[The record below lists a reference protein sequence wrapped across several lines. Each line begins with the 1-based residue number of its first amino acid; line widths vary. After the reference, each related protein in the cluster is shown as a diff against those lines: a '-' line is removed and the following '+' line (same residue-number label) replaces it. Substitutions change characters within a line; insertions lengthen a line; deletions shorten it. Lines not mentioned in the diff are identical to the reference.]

1 MNLKKVKK
9 LILDNWLFLLFV
21 IPFVF
26 ICVSNKTPDNDIW
39 FLLNNGRYIFNHGI
53 PFYDPFT
60 IHEGLKYIMQQ
71 WLTSSIFWGLFN
83 NFGYK
88 SLLLFVYFMAFIFMY
103 VFYKLC
109 YVVSEKK
116 KLSIIVTSIVFC
128 LICEYIVTRP
138 QIISYLILMLEILLV
153 ELYIKKKNT
162 KYLYPLPLLSVLLIN
177 FHAAMWY
184 FQFVFLLPFVLNGI
198 NYDKIKFIKKIKID
212 KYKLKPILIVAL
224 IMFGVGFINPYGF
237 GAITYIFKSY
247 GLSRLNEVV
256 MEMSPMSWGSYN
268 GKVIFI
274 YLIIFMILG
283 YVRKDLKLD
292 IRHFLFICGMTL
304 LGFMHNKCY
313 SLFVL
318 VVTYALMYNVRK
330 LDINF
335 DFLNNKVIIALKNG
349 LFWGLGIALVITFGY
364 TVYYSYNMYSFNE
377 MYQME
382 NTIDYIVDNYNKD
395 DVILYTGF
403 NTGGYAEYRGLK
415 SYIDPRAEL
424 FFKKFNGKEDIFV
437 EAFSIESDINFDFD
451 EFVKKYDFTHII
463 VYNFSYFKMYL
474 DDSEDYELVFTDELS
489 SSEENLSLM
498 LYVKKNLEVLE

>member
-1 MNLKKVKK
+1 MKKVKEFVK
-9 LILDNWLFLLFV
+9 DNWLFLLFV
-21 IPFVF
+21 IPFIF

-39 FLLNNGRYIFNHGI
+39 FLLNNGRYVFNHGI
-53 PFYDPFT
+53 PYYDPFT

-83 NFGYK
+83 SFGYR
-88 SLLLFVYFMAFIFMY
+88 SLLVFIYIMSFIFMFI
-103 VFYKLC
+103 FYKLC

-116 KLSIIVTSIVFC
+116 KISIIVTSIVFC
-128 LICEYIVTRP
+128 LIYEYVVIRP
-138 QIISYLILMLEILLV
+138 QIISYVILMLEILLV

-162 KYLYPLPLLSVLLIN
+162 KYLYPLPVLSIVLIN
-177 FHAAMWY
+177 VHAAMWY
-184 FQFVFLLPFVLNGI
+184 FQFVFLLPFILNGI

-224 IMFGVGFINPYGF
+224 IMFVVGFINPYGYE
-237 GAITYIFKSY
+237 AITYIFKSY
-247 GLSRLNEVV
+247 GLSRLNEIVG
-256 MEMSPMSWGSYN
+256 EMNPMSWDSYN

-274 YLIIFMILG
+274 YIILFMILN

-313 SLFVL
+313 PLFVL

-330 LDINF
+330 LDICF
-335 DFLNNKVIIALKNG
+335 DFLDNKFIKSLKRG
-349 LFWGLGIALVITFGY
+349 LSFGLGIALIATFGY
-364 TVYYSYNMYSFNE
+364 TIYYSYNMYYFSE
-377 MYQME
+377 KYKME
-382 NTIDYIVDNYNKD
+382 NTINYIIDNYNKD
-395 DVILYTGF
+395 DVILYVGF

-415 SYIDPRAEL
+415 PYIDPRAEL

-451 EFVKKYDFTHII
+451 KFVKKYDFTHII

-474 DDSEDYELVFTDELS
+474 DDCEDYELVFTDELPNND
-489 SSEENLSLM
+489 ENLSLM
-498 LYVKKNLEVLE
+498 LYVKKNLEILE